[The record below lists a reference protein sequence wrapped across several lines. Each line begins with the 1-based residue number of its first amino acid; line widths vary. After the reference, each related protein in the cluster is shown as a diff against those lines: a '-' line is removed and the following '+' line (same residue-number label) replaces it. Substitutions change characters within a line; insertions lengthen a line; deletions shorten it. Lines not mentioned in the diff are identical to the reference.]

1 MLTCVN
7 NRICT
12 YHFNLITQDNRE
24 SNNSQLFQ
32 TQFSV
37 PCDSITL
44 VKYKYIHTIER
55 CINVQT
61 NALLNIDIEVNLQ
74 ARKSSLE
81 NGGAGEGARSQQG
94 K

>member
-7 NRICT
+7 NHICT

-24 SNNSQLFQ
+24 SNNSQLFP

-44 VKYKYIHTIER
+44 VKYKYIHTYNR
-55 CINVQT
+55 MVHKCTDQCT
-61 NALLNIDIEVNLQ
+61 TQ
-74 ARKSSLE
+74 YRYRGKST
-81 NGGAGEGARSQQG
+81 GT
-94 K
+94 